1 MERFP
6 EFVANHLFLF
16 SLLAAILM
24 LLIWNLFGDVLSGI
38 KMLLPAEVTRL
49 INSEDARVI
58 DIRPQADFE
67 KGHILDAINISAD
80 QLGSQLDKLKQ
91 YKEQGIILCCT
102 SGVTATKEA
111 RKLMNEG
118 FDKVY
123 CLKGG
128 IQAWQNANLPLTKGL
143 K

>member
-16 SLLAAILM
+16 SLLVAILI

-38 KMLLPAEVTRL
+38 KLLLPAEVTRL
-49 INSEDARVI
+49 INHEDAKVV
-58 DIRPQADFE
+58 DIRPQAEFE
-67 KGHILDAINISAD
+67 KGHIIDAINISVD

-91 YKEQGIILCCT
+91 FKEQGIILCCA
-102 SGVTATKEA
+102 SGNIASKEV
-111 RKLMNEG
+111 RKLVNEG
-118 FDKVY
+118 FEKVY

-128 IQAWQNANLPLTKGL
+128 ILAWENANLPLTKGL

>member
-16 SLLAAILM
+16 SLLASILM
-24 LLIWNLFGDVLSGI
+24 LLAWNIYGDVLSAV
-38 KMLLPAEVTRL
+38 KVLVPDEVTRL
-49 INSEDARVI
+49 INREGAQIVDLRT
-58 DIRPQADFE
+58 DKEFE
-67 KGHILDAINISAD
+67 SGHIIDAIHIHVD
-80 QLGSQLDKLKQ
+80 QLPTQLDKLKK
-91 YKEQGIILCCT
+91 YKDKGVIFCCAGGAV
-102 SGVTATKEA
+102 SVKEA

-118 FDKVY
+118 YEKVY

-128 IQAWQNANLPLTKGL
+128 ILSWQQASLPLTKGA

>member
-16 SLLAAILM
+16 SLLVSILM
-24 LLIWNLFGDVLSGI
+24 LLIWNFFGDVLSGV
-38 KMLLPAEVTRL
+38 KLLLPDEVTRL
-49 INSEDARVI
+49 INREDAQVV
-58 DIRPQADFE
+58 DIRPQKDFE
-67 KGHILDAINISAD
+67 NGHIIDAIHINVD
-80 QLGSQLDKLKQ
+80 DLPGQVEKLKK
-91 YKEQGIILCCT
+91 YKEKGVIFCCS
-102 SGVTATKEA
+102 SGAISVKEV

-118 FDKVY
+118 FEKVY

-128 IQAWQNANLPLTKGL
+128 MLAWQQANLPLTKGS

>member
-16 SLLAAILM
+16 SLLISIIA
-24 LLIWNLFGDVLSGI
+24 LLLWNFFGDVASGV
-38 KMLLPAEVTRL
+38 KMLLPDEVTRF
-49 INSEDARVI
+49 INRDDAKVV
-58 DIRPQADFE
+58 DIRSQAEFE
-67 KGHILDAINISAD
+67 KGHIIGALNMSLD
-80 QLGSQLDKLKQ
+80 QLGGQLDKLKQ
-91 YKEQGIILCCT
+91 YKESGIIFCCA
-102 SGVTATKEA
+102 SGSVSAKEA

-118 FDKVY
+118 FEKVY

-128 IQAWQNANLPLTKGL
+128 IYAWQNASLPLTKGL

>member
-16 SLLAAILM
+16 SLLLSILM
-24 LLIWNLFGDVLSGI
+24 LLVWNIYGDVLSGVKVLVPDEI
-38 KMLLPAEVTRL
+38 TRL
-49 INSEDARVI
+49 INRESAQVI
-58 DIRPQADFE
+58 DIRTDKEFE
-67 KGHILDAINISAD
+67 SGHIIDAIHISVD
-80 QLGSQLDKLKQ
+80 QLPTQVDKLKK
-91 YKEQGIILCCT
+91 YKDQGVVFCCT
-102 SGVTATKEA
+102 SGAVSVKEA

-118 FDKVY
+118 FEKVY

-128 IQAWQNANLPLTKGL
+128 ILSWQQANLPLTKGS